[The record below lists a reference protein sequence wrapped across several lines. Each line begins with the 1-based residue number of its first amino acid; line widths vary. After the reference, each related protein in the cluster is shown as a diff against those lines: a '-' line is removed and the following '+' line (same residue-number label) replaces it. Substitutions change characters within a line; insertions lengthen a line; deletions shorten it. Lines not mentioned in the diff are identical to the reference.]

1 MSILK
6 LSTFLGLLLCSHS
19 FASSLFYTKGEVK
32 VDGQAAQK
40 GDEVKVGQI
49 IETGPGALAIIDI
62 EGGSKLKVEPN
73 GQVKLTLLNHE
84 KKGSLISLL
93 KGKIITKARKLETD
107 KDRLQIDAR
116 KASFAVRGT
125 LFFVGIDNSK
135 KQDDV
140 WMCVEHGEVVVRG
153 SQEKKV
159 TSVKAGEGVVVKN
172 AQKTSAPAYFPWTS
186 KINWEVEETSEIKDN
201 EDVIE
206 KAYAN
211 PLRRSYD

>member
-1 MSILK
+1 MK
-6 LSTFLGLLLCSHS
+6 VMLGLLIPLLAATPTL
-19 FASSLFYTKGEVK
+19 ASSLFYTRGEVK
-32 VDGQAAQK
+32 IDGAVAKK
-40 GDEVKVGQI
+40 GDTVKVGQE
-49 IETGPGALAIIDI
+49 IETGAGSLAIVDM
-62 EGGSKLKVEPN
+62 EGGSKLKIEPN
-73 GQVKLTLLNHE
+73 SSVKLTLLNNE

-93 KGKIITKARKLETD
+93 KGKIITKARKLKEG

-116 KASFAVRGT
+116 RASFAVRGT
-125 LFFVGIDNSK
+125 LFFVGIDNTK

-153 SQEKKV
+153 ASEKKV
-159 TSVKAGEGVVVKN
+159 TSVKAGEGVVVQN
-172 AQKTSAPAYFPWTS
+172 AQKTSTPAYFPWTS
-186 KINWEVEETSEIKDN
+186 KINWEVEEENSIKDN

>member
-1 MSILK
+1 MSTLK
-6 LSTFLGLLLCSHS
+6 LALLLALTLASTS
-19 FASSLFYTKGEVK
+19 YASSLFYTKGEVK
-32 VDGQAAQK
+32 VDGQVAQK
-40 GDEVKVGQI
+40 GAEVKVGQV
-49 IETGPGALAIIDI
+49 IETGAASLAIVDM

-73 GQVKLTLLNHE
+73 SQVKLTLLNHE
-84 KKGSLISLL
+84 KKGSLIGLI
-93 KGKIITKARKLETD
+93 KGKIITKARKLETG

-125 LFFVGIDNSK
+125 LFFVGIDTSK

-140 WMCVEHGEVVVRG
+140 WMCVEHGEVIVRG
-153 SQEKKV
+153 ADEENV

-186 KINWEVEETSEIKDN
+186 KINWEVEETSQIKDN